1 MASGINVK
9 VSTKKL
15 IKAMEEKVAEHK
27 KLITQF
33 DAAQKKYDAAVEKH
47 EAFLL
52 ATAPKLAAKFDQKP
66 LVRVSKVGWGANSG
80 KTEVEVSYYI
90 PNDEAKAL
98 NRPDWDDFKP
108 DSGLCVNSLKEQVQ
122 ELNNAIRLLGMSD
135 EEFVNTSTYKSV
147 AKYL

>member
-9 VSTKKL
+9 VSVKKL
-15 IKAMEEKVAEHK
+15 IAAMKEKVAAHE
-27 KLITQF
+27 KLIAQF

-47 EAFLL
+47 AAFLL
-52 ATAPKLAAKFDQKP
+52 ANAPKLAAKFDHKP
-66 LVRVSKVGWGANSG
+66 AIRVSKCGWGANAG

-90 PNDEAKAL
+90 PTDEAKTL
-98 NRPDWDDFKP
+98 NPPVWDDYAP
-108 DSGLCVNSLKEQVQ
+108 ASGTHVNTLKEQVQ